1 MYIKGGK
8 MKVNVCGI
16 LHDVVEVET
25 NLGNDGSLGLIT
37 YAKAMIEVNK
47 DQSEECKIETLIH
60 EMVHGMLVHI
70 GREDLSNDETFVQSM
85 ANAIYQGFEIKE
97 F

>member
-1 MYIKGGK
+1 

-16 LHDVVEVET
+16 PHEVKEVET

-37 YAKAMIEVNK
+37 YAKAIIEINK
-47 DQSEECKIETLIH
+47 DQSEECKKETLIH

-70 GREDLSNDETFVQSM
+70 GRDDLSNDEVFVQSL
-85 ANAIYQGFEIKE
+85 ANAIYQGFDIKVMK
-97 F
+97 